1 MRASTTV
8 LLFAATALAAPA
20 PKSVAQRDATVVQG
34 TAGLDPSVFD
44 QGDGFYMA
52 SFNESTASLD
62 VSFTPVAE
70 LSEKSTAVTSPNK
83 RSAFDLKK
91 RDTTCPGW
99 VSNDVPSLDA
109 ANVRL
114 ADNVNDKTFGFMQ
127 WGWVRCSYVLCHLYI
142 ALIACSNILGPQQ
155 WRDILLVQ
163 LGS

>member
-1 MRASTTV
+1 MRASTTF
-8 LLFAATALAAPA
+8 LLLAATALAAPA

-34 TAGLDPSVFD
+34 TTGIDPSVFD

-70 LSEKSTAVTSPNK
+70 LPEKSTAVNSPNK
-83 RSAFDLKK
+83 HSVFDLRK

-99 VSNDVPSLDA
+99 LSKDVPSLDS

-114 ADNVNDKTFGFMQ
+114 ADNVNGKTFGFMD
-127 WGWVRCSYVLCHLYI
+127 WNWVRCSYLLCHLYI
-142 ALIACSNILGPQQ
+142 ALIACYDIFGPQQ

-163 LGS
+163 LGP